1 MLRLFQP
8 VPCSAAA
15 RLDGPPAGK
24 RPPGRGS
31 RWHGRLAA
39 GVAAS
44 SLLLAGMS
52 GASAKDGSIE
62 VDVELVLAVDISY
75 SMDPEEQALQRQG
88 YVEALNAPEVLDAI
102 RKGLNGKIAVTYVEW
117 AGTNSQEV
125 VVEWQV
131 IDGPE
136 SARAFT
142 TALQDRPPRRL
153 YRTSISSALDFA
165 VPLFERNDYRGIKRV
180 IDVSGDGSNNQ
191 GRPVTAAR
199 DDAVA
204 QGITINGLPIMLN
217 RPNMGYPDVEPLDA
231 YYSQC
236 VIGGPAAFVVPVRE
250 RHQFIDAVKTKILL
264 EVATAPPQDGAA
276 RVVPASTAPAP
287 WLQPIEPAQVEA
299 PRVSC
304 LFGERMW
311 QQRWG
316 N

>member
-1 MLRLFQP
+1 MLRPFQP
-8 VPCSAAA
+8 VPRSASARHAERAPPPRGSRGSRSRPLMLGCVAAA
-15 RLDGPPAGK
+15 AMALSAGPPAF
-24 RPPGRGS
+24 
-31 RWHGRLAA
+31 
-39 GVAAS
+39 
-44 SLLLAGMS
+44 
-52 GASAKDGSIE
+52 AKDGSIE

-88 YVEALNAPEVLDAI
+88 YVEALTSPEVLDAV
-102 RKGLNGKIAVTYVEW
+102 RKGLNGKIAVAYVEW
-117 AGTNSQEV
+117 AGASTQEV
-125 VVEWQV
+125 VVDWQV

-136 SARAFT
+136 SARSFT
-142 TALQDRPPRRL
+142 SALEARPPRRL
-153 YRTSISSALDFA
+153 YRTSISSAIDFA

-199 DDAVA
+199 DDALA

-236 VIGGPAAFVVPVRE
+236 VIGGPAAFVIPVRE
-250 RHQFIDAVKTKILL
+250 RHQFVDAVKAKILL
-264 EVATAPPQDGAA
+264 EVASVPPQDVPA
-276 RVVPASTAPAP
+276 RV
-287 WLQPIEPAQVEA
+287 IPAQVEA

>member
-1 MLRLFQP
+1 MLRPFSPYLRSPTVRRSEDPKRCFAKRA
-8 VPCSAAA
+8 STALALAAILLAAA
-15 RLDGPPAGK
+15 P
-24 RPPGRGS
+24 
-31 RWHGRLAA
+31 
-39 GVAAS
+39 
-44 SLLLAGMS
+44 
-52 GASAKDGSIE
+52 ASAKDGSIE

-102 RKGLNGKIAVTYVEW
+102 HKGLNGRIAVTYVEW
-117 AGTNSQEV
+117 AGSSTQEV
-125 VVEWQV
+125 VVGWQV
-131 IDGPE
+131 IDGPA

-142 TALQDRPPRRL
+142 DALQSRPPRRL
-153 YRTSISSALDFA
+153 YRTSIAAALDFA
-165 VPLFERNDYRGIKRV
+165 VPLFEQNDFRGIKRV

-231 YYSQC
+231 YYAQC

-264 EVATAPPQDGAA
+264 EVASAPPQDDATRVIPVQMLAA
-276 RVVPASTAPAP
+276 
-287 WLQPIEPAQVEA
+287 PIDRAQVEA

>member
-1 MLRLFQP
+1 MQVSLVPLMML
-8 VPCSAAA
+8 VKS
-15 RLDGPPAGK
+15 PPAGPST
-24 RPPGRGS
+24 RYRHRCGLS
-31 RWHGRLAA
+31 LARLA
-39 GVAAS
+39 VA
-44 SLLLAGMS
+44 LLAILAFPGF
-52 GASAKDGSIE
+52 ASAKDGPVE

-88 YVEALNAPEVLDAI
+88 YVEAITSPEVMDAI

-117 AGTNSQEV
+117 AGSSSQEV
-125 VVEWQV
+125 VVDWRV

-136 SARAFT
+136 SASAFAA
-142 TALQDRPPRRL
+142 ALQSHPPRRL

-165 VPLFERNDYRGIKRV
+165 VPLFEHNDYRGIKRV

-191 GRPVTAAR
+191 GRPVTEAR
-199 DDAVA
+199 DDALA

-217 RPNMGYPDVEPLDA
+217 RPNMGFPEVEPLDA

-236 VIGGPAAFVVPVRE
+236 VVGGPAAFVIPVRE
-250 RHQFIDAVKTKILL
+250 RHQFVDAVKTKILL
-264 EVATAPPQDGAA
+264 EVALRPPQDILA
-276 RVVPASTAPAP
+276 RVM
-287 WLQPIEPAQVEA
+287 PAQVEA